1 MNKIPTAEEFI
12 RYVYNIE
19 NNQTIVTNPKTL
31 SVHLIEFAKFHV
43 QEALK
48 VASEEAT
55 ITYEIH
61 EDKNTGIEYPAK
73 VINKDSILN
82 AYPLENI
89 K

>member
-1 MNKIPTAEEFI
+1 MNKIPTAKEFYKEI
-12 RYVYNIE
+12 TGCVINHKDIE
-19 NNQTIVTNPKTL
+19 TTI
-31 SVHLIEFAKFHV
+31 IEFAKLHV

-48 VASEEAT
+48 EASEEAT

-61 EDKNTGIEYPAK
+61 EDKNTGIEYTAK